1 MRLDKYLA
9 QMSVGTRSEVKKI
22 IKSGRVFVNGQC
34 VQKAEHKVDENADRV
49 EVDGCEVAYAAYEY
63 YMLNKPQGVVSAV
76 SDARDQTVVSL
87 IRDSRRNDLFPV
99 GRLDK
104 DTEGLLL
111 ITNDGP
117 LSHALLSPGR
127 HVDKTYLLWTDGVV
141 TGEDVQRLEQGVD
154 IGDDKMTL
162 PARARILEVKDQRT
176 CMTLTIHEGRYHQVK
191 RMLAAVG
198 KPVVYLKRLRMGS
211 LTLDESLEPGQYRAL
226 TPEEV
231 EALKGGSR

>member
-49 EVDGCEVAYAAYEY
+49 EVDGCKVAYAAYEY

-127 HVDKTYLLWTDGVV
+127 HVDKTYLLWADGVV

-162 PARARILEVKDQRT
+162 PARAQILEVKDQRT

-198 KPVVYLKRLRMGS
+198 KPVVYLKRLQMGS
-211 LTLDESLEPGQYRAL
+211 LTLDESLEPGQYRTL